1 MIGADLLKA
10 ERAIY
15 YTALDILQKEKI
27 PEDLW
32 ALIIDS
38 AAGRIKDHSLTR
50 VAMEQL
56 DWRQRAL
63 EAKGAEVASDEA
75 RQRGDV
81 GGQ

>member
-15 YTALDILQKEKI
+15 YTALDVLQKEEI

-38 AAGRIKDHSLTR
+38 AAGRIKDHALTR
-50 VAMEQL
+50 IAMDQL

-63 EAKGAEVASDEA
+63 DTKGAEIASDDA
-75 RQRGDV
+75 GQRGDV